1 MNKENKEEKVNNK
14 EKNTSKPRK
23 TMRKSEKRV
32 ILIVL
37 IITIIVITILSIIK
51 NMQNK
56 EERKIDNSN
65 EQKVQSKV
73 SVLEDGTKMNTSK
86 KIKEKKYCD
95 GLEFTDIEITEKDNV
110 TIVLA
115 NVKNVTN
122 ESKKDYPIKLKII
135 DENSEEI
142 ISISGYIGQIKPGE
156 TIKFKTSSTFDFS
169 NAYDIIFEK

>member
-1 MNKENKEEKVNNK
+1 MNKENKEKKVNNK
-14 EKNTSKPRK
+14 EKNNSQPRK

-51 NMQNK
+51 NIQNK
-56 EERKIDNSN
+56 EERKIDNN
-65 EQKVQSKV
+65 QQKVQSEV
-73 SVLEDGTKMNTSK
+73 SVLDDGTKMNTSK

-122 ESKKDYPIKLKII
+122 EPKKDYPIKLKII
-135 DENSEEI
+135 DENSDEI
-142 ISISGYIGQIKPGE
+142 ISISGYIGQIEPGE